1 MPKKNIVELKIRV
14 PKTLSDI
21 KLGQYQEYAK
31 VLKMNEDAGDSP
43 EASEFLNKKALEI
56 FCGLELKDSYKIPL
70 KDFMVILEH
79 IQRIFDQPTPLQRHF
94 KFMDLNKIEQLMGF
108 IPNLET
114 MTYGEY
120 VDANNY
126 FNDWDNA
133 HKLMAVLYRPVR
145 ILSGEKYRI
154 DDYEGTSVYGDA
166 MREMPLDIVF
176 GAKVFFYRLSTKLAK
191 GILKS
196 LENQEELSSKSK
208 EILQKNGGGI
218 QAFMHLQEETLE
230 ELMNQQRFHSITQ

>member
-1 MPKKNIVELKIRV
+1 MAKKNIVELSIRI
-14 PKTLSDI
+14 PKTLSDV
-21 KLGQYQEYAK
+21 KLGQYQEYMK
-31 VLKMNEDAGDSP
+31 VLKMNEAAVDDP
-43 EASEFLNKKALEI
+43 EAYDFLNKKALEI

-70 KDFMVILEH
+70 KEFMVVLEH
-79 IQRIFDQPTPLQRHF
+79 IQRIFSEPTPLQRHF
-94 KFMDLNKIEQLMGF
+94 KFRDLNKIEQLMGF

-145 ILSGEKYRI
+145 MLSGEKYRI
-154 DDYEGTSVYGDA
+154 DDYEGTTVYGDA

-176 GAKVFFYRLSTKLAK
+176 GAKLFFYRLSSKLAK

-196 LENQEELSSKSK
+196 LKNQEELSSKSK
-208 EILQKNGGGI
+208 EILQKNGDGI
-218 QAFMHLQEETLE
+218 QAFTHLQEETLD
-230 ELMNQQRFHSITQ
+230 ELMRQQRFHSIVQ